1 LKNIALFL
9 PSAVWTNT
17 LQGLWMFEPRVFRV
31 RAKSVEEESFMAHP
45 SLSPESADVAEILTF
60 LRRFAELMS
69 NGTNAGYLNRASN
82 LLESL
87 DASASTAADELALCQ
102 NSYETVSRR
111 AEALEIECDAL
122 KSDIEGHL
130 GIASSVLAERELL
143 GATLQAREVELSK
156 LRDGLMP
163 DRDRRAETSA
173 ACEQAFADLR
183 AEFDA
188 KRITLQATVQARSE
202 ECDLLRRDLERQR
215 DDDAARAAA
224 SDAEM
229 SRIHSAFEN
238 ERSALEARLR
248 ACGDELAI
256 FRTASKRERDALEE
270 KIASLEAGPASIR
283 FALDR
288 IDGQGIPTIDAR
300 GGNNSG
306 FPGTGE
312 DGIPSKPFP
321 AQRRTNSPADTSA
334 IVPTATLLQAR
345 AQFEY
350 LAREFIPL
358 GDIASQVMC
367 ELAAYTM
374 ELALVEGQR
383 PAHLPVD
390 EVARSILAPN
400 GANGN

>member
-1 LKNIALFL
+1 
-9 PSAVWTNT
+9 
-17 LQGLWMFEPRVFRV
+17 MFERRVSCV
-31 RAKSVEEESFMAHP
+31 RAESVEEATFMAHP
-45 SLSPESADVAEILTF
+45 SLSPETADVAEIVIF

-69 NGTNAGYLNRASN
+69 NGSNAGYLNRASN

-87 DASASTAADELALCQ
+87 DASASTAAEELALCQ
-102 NSYETVSRR
+102 NSYETASRR
-111 AEALEIECDAL
+111 AESLEIECDGL
-122 KSDIEGHL
+122 NWDIEGHVR
-130 GIASSVLAERELL
+130 IASSVLAERELL
-143 GATLQAREVELSK
+143 GATLQAKEVELSE
-156 LRDGLMP
+156 LRDGLMR

-173 ACEQAFADLR
+173 ERDQAFADLR

-188 KRITLQATVQARSE
+188 KRITMQAAVQARSE
-202 ECDLLRRDLERQR
+202 ECELLRRDLERQR
-215 DDDAARAAA
+215 DDGAAKTAATE
-224 SDAEM
+224 AEM
-229 SRIHSAFEN
+229 SRIHSAHEN
-238 ERSALEARLR
+238 ERAALHVRLR

-256 FRTASKRERDALEE
+256 SRIASDRERNALEE
-270 KIASLEAGPASIR
+270 KIAALEAGRASIR

-288 IDGQGIPTIDAR
+288 IDSQGIPTIEAR
-300 GGNNSG
+300 DGNRLGSR
-306 FPGTGE
+306 PSGE
-312 DGIPSKPFP
+312 DGIAPDAFR
-321 AQRRTNSPADTSA
+321 AIRRGNSTAETSA
-334 IVPTATLLQAR
+334 VVPTATLLQAR

-400 GANGN
+400 GANG